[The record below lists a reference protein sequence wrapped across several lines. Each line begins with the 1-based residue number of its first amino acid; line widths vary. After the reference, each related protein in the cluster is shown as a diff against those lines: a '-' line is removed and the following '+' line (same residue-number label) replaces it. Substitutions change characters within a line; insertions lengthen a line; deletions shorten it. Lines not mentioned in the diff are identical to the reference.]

1 MQNAAITTPETSY
14 AELHLAELHLN
25 PNNARKFDENMTED
39 RSARFMELVN
49 SIRAKGVV
57 QPISVRHHPDGG
69 YEVIAGERR
78 VRACRYIAEKD
89 NRSDMKIPAVIRE
102 CDDEERD
109 EIMLI
114 ENAVREDLSPLE
126 QARGFKA
133 YMDAKGDETAAIAEL
148 SLKTGKTEQSIR
160 RQVTLLSLPEKALEK
175 WESGD
180 LSLSHLELLSRL
192 SNENE
197 VLAALTKCLQERLS
211 AKELRTLI
219 ETRSPSLADAKFS
232 LEACARCAH
241 NSLQQGS
248 LFLVGSE
255 QKGKCHKPSCFEKN
269 QGEFF
274 QGNWSSSK
282 GRQVLQTSGF
292 RFEHRLD
299 TGEFQVINVPVGT
312 DLAER
317 CQNCPECVSVVRL
330 NGEIVMP
337 KARICLGDK
346 NCYDTIYLKPAREKA
361 AEKAQD
367 KAETSTGEIP
377 ASKSAPKTEA
387 ADKKAGRPGSTVK
400 ADGANLNKSD
410 KRAENRSD
418 EHRKRVLSQRLPE
431 TVAALDAKSTLAI
444 KFAIAA
450 LAMSS
455 HPAAKALNE
464 ATAGEVKGYCTPKS
478 YLQAVLAY
486 DKTEN
491 LLPLLRTMAWA
502 TFNDKDL
509 GLLDLVSDALG
520 YDLAANYELEREY
533 LTTFTKEELVSA
545 GEESGM
551 FLWEDEKIIAYRD
564 KHFPKKGWMS
574 LKKGELLDCI
584 FKSGADLKGRMP
596 KNLIFTRKP

>member
-1 MQNAAITTPETSY
+1 MQTAAITLPETDYVQLSLD
-14 AELHLAELHLN
+14 ELRLN
-25 PNNARKFDENMTED
+25 PNNARKFEENMTED

-49 SIRAKGVV
+49 SIRAKGVI
-57 QPISVRHHPDGG
+57 QPIIVRRHPDGG
-69 YEVIAGERR
+69 YEVIAGDRR
-78 VRACRYIAEKD
+78 ARACRYIAEND

-197 VLAALTKCLQERLS
+197 VLAALTKCLQDRLS

-219 ETRSPSLADAKFS
+219 ETRSPALADAKFS
-232 LEACARCAH
+232 LEECARCAH

-255 QKGKCHKPSCFEKN
+255 QKGKCHKPSCFEKQ
-269 QGEFF
+269 QGEYF
-274 QGNWSSSK
+274 QGNWASSK
-282 GRQVLQTSGF
+282 GRQILQTSSF

-299 TGEFQVINVPVGT
+299 SSEFQVINVPVGT
-312 DLAER
+312 ELVER

-346 NCYDTIYLKPAREKA
+346 NCYDTIYLKPAREKVE
-361 AEKAQD
+361 EKAQA
-367 KAETSTGEIP
+367 KAEASTGKGSSMSSE
-377 ASKSAPKTEA
+377 KTGTV
-387 ADKKAGRPGSTVK
+387 DKKAGRPGSTVK
-400 ADGANLNKSD
+400 NEGANVSRSD
-410 KRAENRSD
+410 KRAECRSD

-431 TVAALDAKSTLAI
+431 TVAALEAKSTLAI

-455 HPAAKALNE
+455 QPAAKALSE
-464 ATAGEVKGYCTPKS
+464 ATAGKGGSYRPAKN
-478 YLQAVLAY
+478 YLQEVLAY
-486 DKTEN
+486 DQIEN
-491 LLPLLRTMAWA
+491 LLPLLRTMAWE

-509 GLLDLVSDALG
+509 PLLDLVSDALG

-533 LTTFTKEELVSA
+533 LTTFTKEELVAA

-551 FLWEDEKIIAYRD
+551 FLWEDEKILAYRD
-564 KHFPKKGWMS
+564 KHFPKKAWMS
-574 LKKGELLDCI
+574 LKKEELLDCI

-596 KNLIFTRKP
+596 KNLILTRKP